1 MRQNAL
7 GGRAPPGPG
16 PAGGASALPDRL
28 AAIGGKG
35 RGGEG
40 RLASHAILGPVKLH
54 GLGDTYLAPKIICVC
69 VCDLDLG
76 LMSARSVT

>member
-1 MRQNAL
+1 MQSFST
-7 GGRAPPGPG
+7 PPDP
-16 PAGGASALPDRL
+16 L

-40 RLASHAILGPVKLH
+40 RLASHAIFRPVILH

-69 VCDLDLG
+69 DLDLG
-76 LMSARSVT
+76 LVSARSVM